1 MAVAWAQSPVKPAV
15 PSALATLVIWLPFI
29 LKGFALNLVISFLA
43 MALATL
49 LGIGLGLMQ
58 ISLYTVVRTP
68 ARFITHLFR
77 NSPWLVILFV
87 VMFIIPAE
95 IRIPVG
101 GKIPIPDWIKATFAF
116 TLPVMGNISE
126 IVRGAVVSI
135 PTGQWESAEG
145 LAFTRSQTL
154 RWIIL
159 PQCVR
164 RAIAPWMNWY
174 ALLTLSTPMAS
185 IFSVHEAV
193 AGQAEPGAVGPAV
206 HHRPRLAAVVAG
218 HVGLAGLECGEYR
231 LRAGDDPDQVDEHQ
245 GCGPPGDEGRLHES
259 IRQRRVAGQCGVA
272 AASGVHG
279 PSDLL
284 LPGANCVACRSRK

>member
-1 MAVAWAQSPVKPAV
+1 MTRSPFRIDKSRLIEAHPSAFPSWQHGVCVVLAFLASMAVAWAQSPVKPAV

-29 LKGFALNLVISFLA
+29 LKGFALNLAISFLA

-58 ISLYTVVRTP
+58 ISVHAVVRAP

-87 VMFIIPAE
+87 VMFVIPVE

-126 IVRGAVVSI
+126 IVRGAVLSI

-145 LAFTRSQTL
+145 LAFTRAQTL

-164 RAIAPWMNWY
+164 RSIPPWMNWY
-174 ALLTLSTPMAS
+174 ALLTLSTPMAA

-193 AGQAEPGAVGPAV
+193 ANAQAAMEAAGA
-206 HHRPRLAAVVAG
+206 RPQFLFPFYLFLLCLFFAYIYPIAIWTRTLERKY
-218 HVGLAGLECGEYR
+218 HVG
-231 LRAGDDPDQVDEHQ
+231 
-245 GCGPPGDEGRLHES
+245 S
-259 IRQRRVAGQCGVA
+259 
-272 AASGVHG
+272 
-279 PSDLL
+279 
-284 LPGANCVACRSRK
+284 

>member
-1 MAVAWAQSPVKPAV
+1 MTRSPFRIDKSRLIEASPSSFFGWQHGVWVVLAFLASMAVAWAQSPVKPAV

-29 LKGFALNLVISFLA
+29 LKGFALNLAISFFA
-43 MALATL
+43 MALATF

-58 ISLYTVVRTP
+58 ISLHAVVRAP

-87 VMFIIPAE
+87 VMFVIPVE

-101 GKIPIPDWIKATFAF
+101 GKIPIPDWAKATFAF

-126 IVRGAVVSI
+126 IVRGAVLSI

-145 LAFTRSQTL
+145 LAFTRAQTL

-164 RAIAPWMNWY
+164 RAIPPWMNWY
-174 ALLTLSTPMAS
+174 ALLTLSTPMAA

-193 AGQAEPGAVGPAV
+193 ANAQAAMEAAGARPEFLFPFYLFLLCLFFVYIYPIAV
-206 HHRPRLAAVVAG
+206 WTRVLERKY
-218 HVGLAGLECGEYR
+218 HVG
-231 LRAGDDPDQVDEHQ
+231 
-245 GCGPPGDEGRLHES
+245 S
-259 IRQRRVAGQCGVA
+259 
-272 AASGVHG
+272 
-279 PSDLL
+279 
-284 LPGANCVACRSRK
+284 

>member
-1 MAVAWAQSPVKPAV
+1 MTRSPFRIDRSRLIEAPLSSFLGWQYGVCLVLAFLASMAVTSAQSPAKPAV

-43 MALATL
+43 MALATV

-58 ISLYTVVRTP
+58 ISLHAVVRAP

-87 VMFIIPAE
+87 VMYVIPVE

-126 IVRGAVVSI
+126 IVRGAVLSI

-145 LAFTRSQTL
+145 LAFTRAQTM

-164 RAIAPWMNWY
+164 RAIPPWMNWY
-174 ALLTLSTPMAS
+174 ALLTLSTPMAA

-193 AGQAEPGAVGPAV
+193 ANAQAAMEAAGARPEFLFPFYLFLLCLFFAYIYPIAV
-206 HHRPRLAAVVAG
+206 WTRTLERKYQVA
-218 HVGLAGLECGEYR
+218 
-231 LRAGDDPDQVDEHQ
+231 
-245 GCGPPGDEGRLHES
+245 S
-259 IRQRRVAGQCGVA
+259 
-272 AASGVHG
+272 
-279 PSDLL
+279 
-284 LPGANCVACRSRK
+284 